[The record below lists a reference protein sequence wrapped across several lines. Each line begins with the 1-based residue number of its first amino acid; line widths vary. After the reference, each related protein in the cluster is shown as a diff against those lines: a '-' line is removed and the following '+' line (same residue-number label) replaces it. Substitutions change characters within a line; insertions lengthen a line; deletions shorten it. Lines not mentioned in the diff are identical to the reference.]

1 MQNTGD
7 LSETTLDGPKTR
19 RWLIE
24 ARECA
29 EMSTHRIARLG
40 MDEALPPYRRVR
52 MTPEGSFVM
61 ACVSGEG
68 SILLDGYVQQQR
80 HHRVDRIGLSKRQVH

>member
-1 MQNTGD
+1 MSIKTGF
-7 LSETTLDGPKTR
+7 LETTIDGPKTR

-29 EMSTHRIARLG
+29 EMNTHRIARLG

-52 MTPEGSFVM
+52 MSPGGSFVL
-61 ACVSGEG
+61 ACVRARFCSMDAGSG
-68 SILLDGYVQQQR
+68 
-80 HHRVDRIGLSKRQVH
+80 

>member
-1 MQNTGD
+1 MPTETE

-52 MTPEGSFVM
+52 MSPGGSF
-61 ACVSGEG
+61 
-68 SILLDGYVQQQR
+68 
-80 HHRVDRIGLSKRQVH
+80 